1 MPPRLISDRSI
12 FRTRDLGVH
21 TALSNLA
28 QMPRMG
34 MCAGC
39 SSGTAPKHLN
49 HASVLQ
55 SLGPKISEGV
65 TRDAVGYQLQLHP
78 LILRESIPR
87 QVDKTSGI
95 PREETRVWNSQGGG
109 KDKHLFFTSVFLSL
123 SHIKCFFL

>member
-1 MPPRLISDRSI
+1 M
-12 FRTRDLGVH
+12 H

-34 MCAGC
+34 VCAGC

-49 HASVLQ
+49 HASVFQ